1 MYIHCLNNYCCY
13 VIHYD
18 LYVFVYVYVY
28 LIYYAISLCLH
39 KRVKKGSERLM
50 KILTNL
56 HETNRPE
63 NYERVA
69 ARVPLIYSCSRLV
82 EQLLDRT
89 YK

>member
-1 MYIHCLNNYCCY
+1 
-13 VIHYD
+13 
-18 LYVFVYVYVY
+18 
-28 LIYYAISLCLH
+28 
-39 KRVKKGSERLM
+39 M

-56 HETNRPE
+56 HETNHPE

-89 YK
+89 YKEGIIILSCW